1 MRPFRAAATKQLLF
15 FLTLTFLLCP
25 CSVRGEDS
33 DSSGPKLYFQN
44 QQVDPLNKSLGDT
57 LLPSDKAS
65 PPLEKSDDSSSATSF
80 ARTFK
85 RLFSFSAPTDVVEYN
100 YYVVQFTGP
109 IQSSWKK
116 SLADL
121 GAVFFD
127 YIPQYAFIIKLGT
140 AKVDVVK
147 GLGFVRWI
155 GEYAAD
161 LKLSRDVYDIT
172 PEKLREQEAF
182 LDVRVVAFPGEDMV
196 LLKSKI
202 SSAGGSVLSSSS
214 SEWRILINVKIS
226 IKNVDGLKDIKGV
239 KWIERSPEHRTDNNI
254 GLGIIEARSEQEKVW
269 PVSRSNL
276 FGEGQIV
283 AICDSGID
291 TGEQASIHEDFSD
304 GQGGSR
310 IIDNVVFSGVEVSTI
325 DYSGHGTHVAG
336 TVLGNGM
343 KSGSSPLA
351 NSFPSTCYAGAA
363 PKARLY
369 FQTVGPAD
377 GGSSLPG
384 IPNDL
389 FDVFEP
395 AYNAGARIHS
405 NSWGSSGPG
414 NYDSE
419 SVSVDQFMWNNKDFL
434 IVCAAGNS
442 GKDKD
447 LDGVIDLYSIDSPA
461 TAKNCLTVGASESY
475 RIGSSEGYG
484 SQFWNI
490 FSYSAEPLASDP
502 VANKPN
508 GLAAFSSRGP
518 TIDGRYKP
526 EIVAPG
532 TNILSTRSSNQV
544 GNGWG
549 SFNDDYYWSGGT
561 SMATPL
567 VAGTAAVL
575 REYLMKE
582 EGFTDPSAA
591 LVKTSLI
598 HGAGS
603 LVPGQYGTGS
613 TQEVTAAPDN
623 VQGWGR
629 VNLESSINSDDK
641 YETEYHDIKDSAPS
655 DTTYSRAFSFKVE
668 NNEKP
673 FKAVLGWTDYPGSV
687 AASGGLVNDLDL
699 RVQQP
704 DGTWVYPDNAVSL
717 SPLTKCLYATAIDG
731 HYDDDV
737 TGLRVSPP
745 SYPCTLEVVGL
756 AFTNPSDLIETIEIV
771 IYKYDGGVGDELFR
785 KSFAYIPSGQ
795 YAFPVGLTLT
805 EGEILVAVE
814 KENSN
819 LGVSC
824 QNINSDRG
832 MINDEGVWT
841 AVAFT
846 PVIGVNFRT
855 QIVATNFDRLNNTV
869 SVTVN
874 SPQAGTYKAE
884 ITVNNIPVGPQP
896 YALVM
901 SGMVG
906 ENPTEGEI
914 ELNTDQPG
922 APVSTFLSK
931 AHSASSAVNV
941 NTIYGTALES
951 VYSDQSSFCIQTTAE
966 SIISIRYS
974 VTGLPVVEARE
985 LTLAKL
991 FTNGTN
997 KQFKYANLE
1006 NYTDGNWWL
1015 TDVSG
1020 KFIEPVHVLNSDTAY
1035 YVVSVLKDNGSYDD
1049 NPDPGVIDDPQILGM
1064 NSPDTGGTGCTVG
1077 MDNEYGPILLM
1088 LIAILSLVLRRF
1100 SKLNSGKPLIA
1111 VKFRK

>member
-1 MRPFRAAATKQLLF
+1 MCSFKASATKPLLV
-15 FLTLTFLLCP
+15 FLTVIFFLCP

-44 QQVDPLNKSLGDT
+44 QQVDPLKESLSGT

-65 PPLEKSDDSSSATSF
+65 PPSEKSDASSPATSF

-100 YYVVQFTGP
+100 YYVVQFIGP
-109 IQSSWKK
+109 VQSSWKK
-116 SLADL
+116 SLAGF

-140 AKVDVVK
+140 AKVDDVK
-147 GLGFVRWI
+147 ELEFVRWI

-172 PEKLREQEAF
+172 PDKLREQEAM
-182 LDVRVVAFPGEDMV
+182 LKVRVVAFPGEDMV
-196 LLKSKI
+196 LLGSKI
-202 SSAGGSVLSSSS
+202 SSAGGTVLSSSS

-239 KWIERSPEHRTDNNI
+239 KWIERASELRTDNNI
-254 GLGIIEARSEQEKVW
+254 ALGIIEARSEQEKVW
-269 PVSRSNL
+269 PVSRSKL

-291 TGEQASIHEDFSD
+291 TGEVSSIHEDFSD

-310 IIDNVVFSGVEVSTI
+310 INSNVVFPGSSII

-377 GGSSLPG
+377 GGANLPG
-384 IPNDL
+384 IPADL
-389 FDVFEP
+389 FDIFDP
-395 AYNAGARIHS
+395 AHDAGARIHS
-405 NSWGSSGPG
+405 NSWGASGPG
-414 NYDSE
+414 NYDSL
-419 SVSVDQFMWNNKDFL
+419 SVSVDQFMWSNKDFL
-434 IVCAAGNS
+434 ILFAAGNA

-447 LDGVIDLYSIDSPA
+447 LDGVIDSYCIDSPG

-484 SQFWNI
+484 SQGWNI
-490 FSYSAEPLASDP
+490 FNFYAEPLASDLIS
-502 VANKPN
+502 NKPY

-532 TNILSTRSSNQV
+532 TNILSTRSSNQL

-549 SFNDDYYWSGGT
+549 FFNEDYYWSGGT

-575 REYLMKE
+575 REYLIKE

-613 TQEVTAAPDN
+613 TQEVSGAPDN

-629 VNLESSINSDDK
+629 MNLESSINSDDK
-641 YETEYHDIKDSAPS
+641 YETEYHDIEDFAPS
-655 DTTYSRAFSFKVE
+655 DTTYSRVFSFKVE

-717 SPLTKCLYATAIDG
+717 SPLTKYLYATAIDG
-731 HYDDDV
+731 YYKEDV
-737 TGLRVSPP
+737 TGLRVTPP
-745 SYPCTLEVVGL
+745 SYPCTLEAVGL
-756 AFTNPSDLIETIEIV
+756 AFSNPLGFIENVEIV

-785 KSFAYIPSGQ
+785 KSFAYVPSGQ
-795 YAFPVGLTLT
+795 YALPVGLTLT
-805 EGEILVAVE
+805 EGSVVVAVE
-814 KENSN
+814 KQNSSFGVGYQN
-819 LGVSC
+819 L
-824 QNINSDRG
+824 NPTTLG
-832 MINDEGVWT
+832 MVKVGGIWQE
-841 AVAFT
+841 AAFT

-855 QIVATNFDRLNNTV
+855 QIAATNFDRLNNTV
-869 SVTVN
+869 SVTVE

-884 ITVNNIPVGPQP
+884 ITANNIPFGPQP

-906 ENPTEGEI
+906 DNPTEGEI

-922 APVSTFLSK
+922 APMSTFLSK

-941 NTIYGTALES
+941 NTVYGTALES
-951 VYSDQSSFCIQTTAE
+951 VYSDKSSFCVQTVAD
-966 SIISIRYS
+966 SVISIRYS
-974 VTGLPVVEARE
+974 VTGLPTVEAKE

-1006 NYTDGNWWL
+1006 DYTDGNWWL
-1015 TDVSG
+1015 TDVLG
-1020 KFIEPVHVLNSDTAY
+1020 KFVEPVQALNSTTAY

-1049 NPDPGVIDDPQILGM
+1049 NPDLGVIDDPQILGM
-1064 NSPDTGGTGCTVG
+1064 SSPDTGGTGCTVG

-1088 LIAILSLVLRRF
+1088 LIAILSLVLGRF
-1100 SKLNSGKPLIA
+1100 SKLNSGEPFIT